1 MEFIVRNYEE
11 YEEAIKASKLL
22 CAVFS
27 ADSEPSSVA
36 LSEAVRAGLGE
47 ELAGQCNFL
56 YLSLSASGIAS
67 FALEKL
73 EVASPGTVLLY
84 RNGAKVAVLDHA
96 VTAASLRPELEKLI
110 RGGPNPPPPRSGP
123 TTVLMP
129 RPDLVCRVPPSAPFE
144 AVFGDFGPCFW

>member
-47 ELAGQCNFL
+47 ELAGHQ
-56 YLSLSASGIAS
+56 LS
-67 FALEKL
+67 
-73 EVASPGTVLLY
+73 VP
-84 RNGAKVAVLDHA
+84 VAVGQRHRLVRA
-96 VTAASLRPELEKLI
+96 RSWRLR
-110 RGGPNPPPPRSGP
+110 RRARCCFTGTGPRWQCW
-123 TTVLMP
+123 TTQ
-129 RPDLVCRVPPSAPFE
+129 
-144 AVFGDFGPCFW
+144 